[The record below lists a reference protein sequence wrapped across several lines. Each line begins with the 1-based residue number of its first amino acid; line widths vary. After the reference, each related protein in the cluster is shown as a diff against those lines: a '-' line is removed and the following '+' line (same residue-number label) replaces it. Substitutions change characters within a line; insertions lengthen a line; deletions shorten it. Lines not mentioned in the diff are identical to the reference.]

1 MQDYRITFS
10 KTGSLSFIS
19 HLDFNHSFI
28 RILKRAGLPLRYS
41 EGFNP
46 RPKIVFGLP
55 LSVGMEGL
63 NELVDISLTEDLS
76 NEEVEKRL
84 KDAMPPDITVKSVET
99 PLIKLKYIE
108 LADYEVFFPDYKADA
123 AAIDT
128 VLKNPPPVAK
138 HAKSGEKLT
147 DITPYLRAHTVTV
160 SDAGT
165 TLFLTLTAYDN
176 MYLKPDYVIDSL
188 NAASLALPEDYMV
201 TRTKIRFR
209 NPEK

>member
-63 NELVDISLTEDLS
+63 NELVDISLTEELS

-99 PLIKLKYIE
+99 PLVKLKYI
-108 LADYEVFFPDYKADA
+108 
-123 AAIDT
+123 
-128 VLKNPPPVAK
+128 
-138 HAKSGEKLT
+138 
-147 DITPYLRAHTVTV
+147 
-160 SDAGT
+160 
-165 TLFLTLTAYDN
+165 
-176 MYLKPDYVIDSL
+176 
-188 NAASLALPEDYMV
+188 
-201 TRTKIRFR
+201 
-209 NPEK
+209 